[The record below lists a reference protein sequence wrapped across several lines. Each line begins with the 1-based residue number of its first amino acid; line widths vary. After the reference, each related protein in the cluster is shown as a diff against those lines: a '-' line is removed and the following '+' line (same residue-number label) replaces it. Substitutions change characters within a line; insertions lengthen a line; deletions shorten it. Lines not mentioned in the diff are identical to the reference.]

1 MDKKEI
7 QVKLSA
13 LESIY
18 DAMIPLY
25 YRLDSLLEDVVK
37 KRVKVSEI
45 DKSVL
50 LEYCS
55 CAGALKIL
63 FENYFEQYSGAS
75 DKDENIILPYQEY
88 ITVISLSKT
97 VELATRTTL
106 GNLSLQEH

>member
-7 QVKLSA
+7 QVKLSV